1 MTETIHRT
9 WSWIQEDYRSYPLRF
24 AAEFVAWIVSV
35 VVAIVMAVTLPNPPF
50 YWIYPAFIV
59 TCSLLAWAAWTR
71 KSTGMMANYML
82 MICIDS
88 VGLVRLI
95 FF

>member
-1 MTETIHRT
+1 MLEVFSNTVN
-9 WSWIQEDYRSYPLRF
+9 WIREDYRSYPMRF

-35 VVAIVMAVTLPNPPF
+35 VVAITMAMTLPNPPF

-71 KSTGMMANYML
+71 NSTGMMANYLL